1 MIRFLLTVLTIWSD
15 DRSFQMKCVFA
26 PPSVGT
32 VLASV
37 MLGGGGIQK
46 GREPM
51 NRKPNILAAF
61 LVPALELAMTA
72 CGAGAQ
78 NKSYK

>member
-1 MIRFLLTVLTIWSD
+1 MRFCPAECRYGS
-15 DRSFQMKCVFA
+15 
-26 PPSVGT
+26 
-32 VLASV
+32 ASV
-37 MLGGGGIQK
+37 MLGGGEIQK

-61 LVPALELAMTA
+61 LVLALELALTA

>member
-1 MIRFLLTVLTIWSD
+1 MIRFLLTVLTSYGD
-15 DRSFQMKCVFA
+15 DRSFQMKCVIA

-32 VLASV
+32 ILASV

-51 NRKPNILAAF
+51 KNRKPNILAAF
-61 LVPALELAMTA
+61 
-72 CGAGAQ
+72 
-78 NKSYK
+78 N

>member
-1 MIRFLLTVLTIWSD
+1 
-15 DRSFQMKCVFA
+15 
-26 PPSVGT
+26 
-32 VLASV
+32 

-61 LVPALELAMTA
+61 LVLALALALTA

-78 NKSYK
+78 PS